1 MAQFETSRWA
11 DAQFSQDY
19 RDDAEIYL
27 PYRNNFFMVAK
38 SYFDFFLSHKKQPN
52 VLDLGCGDGRFIQ
65 ELLRSHTLEK
75 LVLLDGSKQM
85 LESAE
90 KRLAG
95 HVGLNFIEATFQE
108 LLSRD
113 PLTGQRFDFIFS
125 SLAIHHLTM
134 NEKKNIYEYVYK
146 HLSPDGHFLNY
157 DVVIAPSTDLEKWYM
172 SLWRL
177 WIEDHPE
184 KDDAAKLLDTPEKY
198 KTNIDNIPDSLNDQL
213 QALRFVG
220 FEGVDCFFKYGAF
233 ALFGGSRRGSK
244 GSQTSKFQKDTQN
257 MRGHRT

>member
-19 RDDAEIYL
+19 RDDAGIYL

-65 ELLRSHTLEK
+65 ELLRTHKLEK
-75 LVLLDGSKQM
+75 LVLLDGSKEM

-90 KRLAG
+90 KRLAI
-95 HVGLNFIEATFQE
+95 HTGLNFVEATFQE
-108 LLSRD
+108 LLDED
-113 PLTGQRFDFIFS
+113 PLQGQKFDFIFS

-134 NEKKNIYEYVYK
+134 GEKANVYQYAYN
-146 HLSPDGHFLNY
+146 HLNSDGHFIIY
-157 DVVIAPSTDLEKWYM
+157 DVVIAPTTDLEKWCM

-177 WIEDHPE
+177 WIEEHPE
-184 KDDAAKLLDTPEKY
+184 KDHAAKLLDIPDKY
-198 KTNIDNIPDSLNDQL
+198 KANTDNIPDTLSDQL
-213 QALRFVG
+213 EALKYVG
-220 FEGVDCFFKYGAF
+220 FEDADCFFKYGAF
-233 ALFGGSRRGSK
+233 ALFGGRNVRDSRGALRLNK
-244 GSQTSKFQKDTQN
+244 G
-257 MRGHRT
+257 